1 MKQSVTNLSPKVAQK
16 FNCEYCDYFTC
27 KLYDYKKHLSTDKHK
42 KRENVTNV
50 TENKEKVAKKFNCI
64 CGAIYNNRMTLW
76 RHTNKG
82 DCIKKNVNDDEESEN
97 LSNIT
102 TDKDLIMLLIKENQD
117 LKKYMMEQQTMF
129 FENNNKVLD
138 ICKNGIVTN
147 NINNTHTNSHN
158 KTFNL
163 QFFLN
168 ETCKDAMNIM
178 DFVDSIKLQLN
189 DLEKVGEL
197 GYVEGISN
205 IIVQN
210 LKALDIDK
218 RPVHCTDSKREVLY
232 IKDENKWEKENE
244 EKNKMKKAI
253 KRVANKN
260 ISLLPEFKSKYPD
273 CIYSESK
280 KSDQYNKIIIEA
292 FQLENQEKQEKIIKK
307 IAKEVTIDKNN

>member
-1 MKQSVTNLSPKVAQK
+1 MTTNDNNLGPKKPTKFECILCHFRCCYKKDYERHINTIKHKNNELTTFDNGFSPKNPNSKNLSCE
-16 FNCEYCDYFTC
+16 NCE
-27 KLYDYKKHLSTDKHK
+27 KL
-42 KRENVTNV
+42 
-50 TENKEKVAKKFNCI
+50 FNDRT
-64 CGAIYNNRMTLW
+64 GLW
-76 RHTNKG
+76 RHKKKCTSIKIKSIDNKNEFQVLTN
-82 DCIKKNVNDDEESEN
+82 IVLEVVKNNQELQKQN
-97 LSNIT
+97 Q
-102 TDKDLIMLLIKENQD
+102 LLIEQSNHFQQNI
-117 LKKYMMEQQTMF
+117 MEM
-129 FENNNKVLD
+129 
-138 ICKNGIVTN
+138 CKNGIVTN

-189 DLEKVGEL
+189 DLEKVGEM
-197 GYVEGISN
+197 GYIEGISN
-205 IIVQN
+205 IIIKN
-210 LKALDIDK
+210 LKELDVTE

-244 EKNKMKKAI
+244 SKNKMKKAI

-260 ISLLPEFKSKYPD
+260 ISLLPEFKEKYPD

-292 FQLENQEKQEKIIKK
+292 FQLDNSEKQEKIIKK
-307 IAKEVTIDKNN
+307 IAKEVTIDKNDGL